1 MSLMPGLAPPRPIPI
16 KDRAS
21 ILFVEK
27 GRLDVLD
34 GAFVVVDRN
43 GVRTHIPV
51 GGLACLMLEPGARV
65 SHSAVALAARVGC
78 LLVWVGEAGVRL
90 YSAGQPGGARADR
103 LLHQARLALDP
114 DARLRVVRKMY
125 DMRFGEPAPQRRSVE
140 QLRGIEGA
148 RVKRLYELLA
158 RRHGVVWKGRR
169 YDPRDWDASDLPNRC
184 LSQAT
189 ACLYGLAEA
198 AILAAGYAPAIG
210 FLHTGK
216 AQSFVFDV
224 ADVFKFETVAPIAF
238 QVAGDAHR
246 GKQPAARD
254 PVGEVRRGCRDSF
267 RKTGLL
273 SRLIPCIE
281 EMLSAGGFELPRP
294 PDEVQPVAIP
304 EEPSGDVGHRG

>member
-1 MSLMPGLAPPRPIPI
+1 MSSLPPPRPIPI

-21 ILFVEK
+21 ILFIEK
-27 GRLDVLD
+27 GQLDVLD

-65 SHSAVALAARVGC
+65 SHAAVTLASRVGC
-78 LLVWVGEAGVRL
+78 LLVWIGEAGVRL

-103 LLHQARLALDP
+103 LLHQARVALDP
-114 DARLRVVRKMY
+114 AARLKVVRKMY
-125 DMRFGEPAPQRRSVE
+125 DMRFGEPAPQRRSID

-148 RVKRLYELLA
+148 RVKRLYDALA
-158 RRHGVVWKGRR
+158 REHGVEWRGRR
-169 YDPRDWDASDLPNRC
+169 YDPSNWRAADLPNRC

-198 AILAAGYAPAIG
+198 AILEAGYAPAIG

-216 AQSFVFDV
+216 AQSFVYDV
-224 ADVFKFETVAPIAF
+224 ADVFKFEAVVPVAF
-238 QVAGDAHR
+238 RVAGQVQRRERLEAGGPIR
-246 GKQPAARD
+246 A
-254 PVGEVRRGCRDSF
+254 VRISCRDKF
-267 RKTGLL
+267 RDTRLL
-273 SRLIPCIE
+273 GRLIPTIE
-281 EMLSAGGFELPRP
+281 EMLSAGGLAPPPR
-294 PDEVQPVAIP
+294 EEEAQAIAIP

>member
-1 MSLMPGLAPPRPIPI
+1 MSSLPPPRPIPI

-27 GRLDVLD
+27 GQLDVLD

-43 GVRTHIPV
+43 GVRTHVPV

-65 SHSAVALAARVGC
+65 SHAAVTLASRVGC
-78 LLVWVGEAGVRL
+78 LLVWIGEAGVRL

-103 LLHQARLALDP
+103 LLHQARVALDP
-114 DARLRVVRKMY
+114 AARLKVVRKMY
-125 DMRFGEPAPQRRSVE
+125 DMRFGEPAPQRRSID

-148 RVKRLYELLA
+148 RVKRLYDALA
-158 RRHGVVWKGRR
+158 REHGVEWRGRR
-169 YDPRDWDASDLPNRC
+169 YDPSNWRAADVPNRC

-216 AQSFVFDV
+216 AQSFVYDV
-224 ADVFKFETVAPIAF
+224 ADVFKFETVVPIAF
-238 QVAGDAHR
+238 RVAGQVQR
-246 GKQPAARD
+246 RERPAAGGPIRA
-254 PVGEVRRGCRDSF
+254 VRIGCRDRF
-267 RKTGLL
+267 RDTRLL
-273 SRLIPCIE
+273 NRLIPTIE
-281 EMLSAGGFELPRP
+281 ELLAAGGLPP
-294 PDEVQPVAIP
+294 PPRAEEAQPIAIP

>member
-1 MSLMPGLAPPRPIPI
+1 MASMPGLAPPRPIPI

-21 ILFVEK
+21 ILSIEK

-34 GAFVVVDRN
+34 GSFVVVDRQ

-125 DMRFGEPAPQRRSVE
+125 DMRFGEPAPRRRSVE

-158 RRHGVVWKGRR
+158 RKHGVEWKGRR
-169 YDPRDWDASDLPNRC
+169 YDPGDWDASDLPNRC

-216 AQSFVFDV
+216 PQSFVYDV
-224 ADVFKFETVAPIAF
+224 ADVFKFETVVPIAF

-246 GKQPAARD
+246 GKSPAARD

-267 RKTGLL
+267 RKAGLL
-273 SRLIPCIE
+273 SKLIPAIE
-281 EMLSAGGFELPRP
+281 EMLSAGRLAPP
-294 PDEVQPVAIP
+294 PDEAQPVAIV
-304 EEPSGDVGHRG
+304 EKPSGDVGHRG